1 MCIIAI
7 LYFGF
12 QEAGKVERAW
22 CVSGVID
29 SCLSFGACSSA
40 GVLLKQVFVFNFH
53 YITTRARIFR
63 VHSPDWCVILSFSFS
78 NLMVFLRIH
87 PYTPRAHAPH
97 RMHEHVII

>member
-7 LYFGF
+7 LYFGL

-29 SCLSFGACSSA
+29 SCLSFGAW
-40 GVLLKQVFVFNFH
+40 VLLKQVFVFNFH

-63 VHSPDWCVILSFSFS
+63 VHSPTGVLF
-78 NLMVFLRIH
+78 FLFRSLI
-87 PYTPRAHAPH
+87 
-97 RMHEHVII
+97 